1 MTENIKHMRQI
12 IEHNDL
18 TNETTRAE
26 ALAVL
31 DFIELDWRE
40 AKAEEEMSDRLR
52 RTLADILTAT
62 ANVLKGPP
70 GELKEHSWHD
80 LPDRAKIIMDLA
92 YHTAPGELEFAPEGW
107 TWKQQAARDYD
118 RLINAER
125 ENEHLKQ
132 CIADLE
138 GTIGNAL
145 T

>member
-12 IEHNDL
+12 IENNDL
-18 TNETTRAE
+18 TNDMTRAE

-31 DFIELDWRE
+31 DLLEADWRE
-40 AKAEEEMSDRLR
+40 
-52 RTLADILTAT
+52 LTEQRDNFQQSVRDLVQVCKD
-62 ANVLKGPP
+62 AND
-70 GELKEHSWHD
+70 D
-80 LPDRAKIIMDLA
+80 LDKMTTLA
-92 YHTAPGELEFAPEGW
+92 YHTAPNQLDFAPEGW
-107 TWKQQAARDYD
+107 TWKQQAHRDYD

-132 CIADLE
+132 RIADLE

>member
-18 TNETTRAE
+18 TNEMTRAE
-26 ALAVL
+26 ASVVL
-31 DFIELDWRE
+31 DLIELEMRE
-40 AKAEEEMSDRLR
+40 
-52 RTLADILTAT
+52 RT
-62 ANVLKGPP
+62 K
-70 GELKEHSWHD
+70 
-80 LPDRAKIIMDLA
+80 LA

-132 CIADLE
+132 RIADLE
-138 GTIGNAL
+138 GTIGNTL
-145 T
+145 L